1 MPIPFI
7 VSPSLRLLPRNIYKV
22 SRHTLYI
29 PRRQLSVFNPFFNK
43 DKQSLESSQ
52 NSGKDDQSPQQRPQS
67 DQFSQVDQQPSE
79 LSEASNENGQPPP
92 HTSSQFDQFLQL
104 GAEPPV
110 PPKRSGRTGRRFE
123 QYLEPDQQPVQQP
136 SELSKAS
143 GVNDRPSR
151 QHGEVQKVFQA
162 AQQPVEPLGPSA
174 PSPFNHFRRVNLGE
188 YQNFVQ
194 PDTKVYTDGRYWKA
208 NLGSKN
214 SFILY
219 YRARLARPFTVSRG
233 WLRDACTCEKCVNPS
248 SGQKNYAS
256 ADVPLNLDI
265 THFAVTKEGELLVH
279 WKNDF
284 HTHDTH
290 VSKYPRALWDRLE
303 AVETDTIPEPRLWGR
318 QAMTETSPYY
328 SYQSFMTDGPEYLQ
342 AMTALSELGLVFL
355 RDIPSN
361 EETVKDIASR
371 LGLIQDTFYGT
382 TWDVRSK
389 PNAENVAYTNS
400 YLGLHQ
406 DLLYMSNVPRI
417 QILHCLENTC
427 EGGESIFSDSY
438 RAYHKFRRIY
448 PSGEAPLTERKVV
461 YHYNKGGNIYRSE
474 RPVLSDLGS
483 NKIGVYWSPPFQS
496 PVQADELTSDGMNSY
511 KKWHKAAR
519 RIKMFLEEED
529 AVYEYKMKPGECVIF
544 DNRRVLHGRRA
555 FDTSSGKRWLKGTY
569 VEHDSFNSRLK
580 SLKLKPSEASSEASS
595 EISQELDR

>member
-1 MPIPFI
+1 MPIPSI
-7 VSPSLRLLPRNIYKV
+7 VSPSLRLLPRNIYRA
-22 SRHTLYI
+22 SRYGLYI
-29 PRRQLSVFNPFFNK
+29 PRRQLSE
-43 DKQSLESSQ
+43 D
-52 NSGKDDQSPQQRPQS
+52 
-67 DQFSQVDQQPSE
+67 
-79 LSEASNENGQPPP
+79 SNENGQPPP
-92 HTSSQFDQFLQL
+92 HTSQFDQFLEL
-104 GAEPPV
+104 GAQPPG
-110 PPKRSGRTGRRFE
+110 PPKRSGRTGRRLKSHRFKEYMQRNQKLSQPFEAIDEDENENGDEEPPHLFSRFE
-123 QYLEPDQQPVQQP
+123 QYLEPDQ

-143 GVNDRPSR
+143 GVNDLPSR
-151 QHGEVQKVFQA
+151 QHGEVSKVFQL
-162 AQQPVEPLGPSA
+162 AQQPVTPLGPSA
-174 PSPFNHFRRVNLGE
+174 PQPFNHFRRVHLGE
-188 YQNFVQ
+188 YQKFAQ

-219 YRARLARPFTVSRG
+219 YRTRLAKPFTVSRS

-256 ADVPLNLDI
+256 ADVPLDLDI
-265 THFAVTKEGELLVH
+265 SHFAVTKEGELLIH
-279 WKNDF
+279 WENDF

-303 AVETDTIPEPRLWGR
+303 VVETDTIPEPRIWGR
-318 QAMTETSPYY
+318 QVMTETSPYY

-382 TWDVRSK
+382 TWDVKSK

-448 PSGEAPLTERKVV
+448 PSGEAPLIERKVV

-496 PVQADELTSDGMNSY
+496 PVQADELTSEGMNLY
-511 KKWHKAAR
+511 KKWHKSAR
-519 RIKMFLEEED
+519 RIKMFLEEGE

-569 VEHDSFNSRLK
+569 VEHDSFNSRLR
-580 SLKLKPSEASSEASS
+580 SLKLKPSEASSE
-595 EISQELDR
+595 ISQELDS